1 MPHKKKPQEVG
12 GLRLVAYYRYS
23 GGSHQTE
30 QSIEGQ
36 RRDCETYARIHGMV
50 ILHEYID
57 RHISGKT
64 DDRPELQQMIADAGK
79 RMFDYVICCHTG
91 TALSAPGMTA
101 SSIKRS
107 SATTAWSCSMP
118 QKPTLKVPA
127 VSL

>member
-1 MPHKKKPQEVG
+1 MKKQPTG
-12 GLRLVAYYRYS
+12 GKRLVAYYRYS

-64 DDRPELQQMIADAGK
+64 DDRPE
-79 RMFDYVICCHTG
+79 
-91 TALSAPGMTA
+91 
-101 SSIKRS
+101 
-107 SATTAWSCSMP
+107 SATMAWNCSMP
-118 QKPTLKVPA
+118 QKPTLKAPA
-127 VSL
+127 VSS

>member
-1 MPHKKKPQEVG
+1 MKKQPTG
-12 GLRLVAYYRYS
+12 GKRLVAYYRYS

-64 DDRPELQQMIADAGK
+64 DDRPEFQQMIADAGK
-79 RMFDYVICCHTG
+79 GMFDYVICWKTDRI
-91 TALSAPGMTA
+91 ARSRYD
-101 SSIKRS
+101 SIVYKRS
-107 SATTAWSCSMP
+107 SATTAWSYSMP

-127 VSL
+127 VSSWRA